1 MTVLKQELDTERRDL
16 NYQFKEMEM
25 TKTNLLQQS
34 NAVNTL
40 ESQLNQST
48 LEFHTERE
56 MKLNNDDVQ
65 IQVKEKELVQKQLE
79 WKEKKKIYENNFQIE
94 TQTIKQ
100 KLIQDNELVLLQ
112 KKKDMDNEHRRTI
125 ATLKASI
132 EKDRTEWKTEKR
144 EENLLNRKR
153 IEKLEKQL
161 EQEKKDFKKESSLSK
176 QLLNEREQTV
186 LARELLREQEWRSSI
201 AKERESMQREVSKRR
216 DLERLEK
223 DKEKKEWQE
232 TKENEKEAIK
242 KEKKEMNELAKKQK
256 LEIARHESHSKMVL
270 SKKQK
275 EYQQEHTL
283 ALSQMTVKEK
293 EATHIIETASLE
305 RDRLLSE
312 RKTVE
317 EDLIQKE
324 KIFTIKKTNMLN
336 ELKKQ
341 KEKWDKALKE
351 RALTLDTVKEELI
364 ARENSITMNETEVN
378 ANNERE
384 HLQLQ
389 LEWNTL
395 HEEQESFQE
404 QYKQQQIENETKKKV
419 RHSKRRERASR
430 STVVDISIPP
440 FSFNSLRHL
449 FHCLCHGL
457 FYLKYSNKSF
467 FNVIN
472 IF

>member
-1 MTVLKQELDTERRDL
+1 
-16 NYQFKEMEM
+16 
-25 TKTNLLQQS
+25 
-34 NAVNTL
+34 
-40 ESQLNQST
+40 
-48 LEFHTERE
+48 
-56 MKLNNDDVQ
+56 
-65 IQVKEKELVQKQLE
+65 
-79 WKEKKKIYENNFQIE
+79 
-94 TQTIKQ
+94 
-100 KLIQDNELVLLQ
+100 
-112 KKKDMDNEHRRTI
+112 
-125 ATLKASI
+125 
-132 EKDRTEWKTEKR
+132 
-144 EENLLNRKR
+144 
-153 IEKLEKQL
+153 
-161 EQEKKDFKKESSLSK
+161 SLTK

-232 TKENEKEAIK
+232 TKENEKEAMK

-419 RHSKRRERASR
+419 RHSKRRE
-430 STVVDISIPP
+430 
-440 FSFNSLRHL
+440 
-449 FHCLCHGL
+449 
-457 FYLKYSNKSF
+457 
-467 FNVIN
+467 
-472 IF
+472 